1 MNRRLLF
8 VLIAAVLTAS
18 CATHRTPEVQALT
31 SDIFGAAAQTL
42 ACRAGEA
49 PYCLSK
55 GSRIKSVNQN
65 RSCTCASTELV
76 IDPRFVR

>member
-8 VLIAAVLTAS
+8 VLIAAALTAG

-31 SDIFGAAAQTL
+31 SDIFGAAAQKL

-49 PYCLSK
+49 PYCLAK
-55 GSRIKSVNQN
+55 GSRIKRANQDL
-65 RSCTCASTELV
+65 RCECAPQNLLLN
-76 IDPRFVR
+76 PGLR